1 MINSPVIIA
10 GCARSGT
17 TVLYQVLSEVPEL
30 WSIGYE
36 SKAIIE
42 RYHHP
47 SVKGWSSGSLDAGD
61 LTDESRNY
69 ITNAFIRQSAPG
81 TYWRRVNTCRRR
93 VTGNSIYH
101 SLKRRGDSKRVGSA
115 ATSRVPQAGLDAF
128 RFLAAFY
135 GRRAAA
141 RSRSIRLLEKTPE
154 NCLRL
159 PFLQALFPDMRVIY
173 LTRDGRANIHS
184 LMEGWRHPQLF
195 PGYEVPT
202 KVIIPGQRRGRWAF
216 TLIPGWQALVDR
228 PLAEVCAQQWTR
240 VNEAVLDYAA
250 GPAARPVLTVRYEDL
265 ISRPADSL
273 SRIAEFLEINPHSI
287 PAIDQGLPEV
297 NIVSRPEQQKW
308 QSLGPETLAM
318 IEPIIAPMMA
328 RLNYWPGE
336 N

>member
-17 TVLYQVLSEVPEL
+17 TLLYHVLSEVPEL

-47 SVKGWSSGSLDAGD
+47 SVNDWSSGSLDAGD
-61 LTDESRNY
+61 LTGESRAY

-81 TYWRRVNTCRRR
+81 TYWRRVNAFRRR
-93 VTGNSIYH
+93 VTGNPIYH
-101 SLKRRGDSKRVGSA
+101 SLKQHGRSNRAGSTA
-115 ATSRVPQAGLDAF
+115 SGRAPQAGLNAF

-141 RSRSIRLLEKTPE
+141 RSPSIRLLEKTPE

-159 PFLQALFPDMRVIY
+159 PFLQALFPDMRVIF

-195 PGYEVPT
+195 PGYEVPA
-202 KVIIPGQRRGRWAF
+202 KVTILGQRRGRWAF

-228 PLAEVCAQQWTR
+228 PLAEVCAKQWTR

-250 GPAARPVLTVRYEDL
+250 GPDARPVLTVRYEDL
-265 ISRPADSL
+265 MSRPADIL
-273 SRIAEFLEINPHSI
+273 SRIAEFLEIDPQSI

-297 NIVSRPEQQKW
+297 NIVSRPEQKKW

-318 IEPIIAPMMA
+318 IEPIITPMMT
-328 RLNYWPGE
+328 RLNYWSGE